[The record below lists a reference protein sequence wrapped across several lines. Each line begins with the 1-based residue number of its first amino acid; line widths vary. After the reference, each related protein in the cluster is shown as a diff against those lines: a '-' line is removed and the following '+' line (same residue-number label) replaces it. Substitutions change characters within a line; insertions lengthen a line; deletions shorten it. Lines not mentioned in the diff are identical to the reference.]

1 MLVEALSSVSP
12 AAQGR
17 SLNEMRPFLPH
28 LKVVTRGGSITRGAI
43 AALSAASGCGGDG
56 RAAGCAGV
64 GLGANERASYSRK
77 TPIPTA
83 MANVSA
89 MLATRTLELVGM
101 ATRISIRRLGH
112 APIAERVVLV
122 LAAKHETAA
131 FKNAR

>member
-43 AALSAASGCGGDG
+43 AALSVVSGCGGDG

-64 GLGANERASYSRK
+64 GSGANERASYSRK
-77 TPIPTA
+77 RPIPKA
-83 MANVSA
+83 MANISA
-89 MLATRTLELVGM
+89 MLATRTLAAGGRGGG
-101 ATRISIRRLGH
+101 TRGGSTWCG
-112 APIAERVVLV
+112 
-122 LAAKHETAA
+122 
-131 FKNAR
+131 